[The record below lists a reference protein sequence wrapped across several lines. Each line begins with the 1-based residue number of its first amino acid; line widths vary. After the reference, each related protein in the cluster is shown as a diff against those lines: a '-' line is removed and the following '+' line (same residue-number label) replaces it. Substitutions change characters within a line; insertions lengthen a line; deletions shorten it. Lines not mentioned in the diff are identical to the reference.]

1 MRGFIIPTLEFRGRD
16 IAARPAELNP
26 AFLCPIICPAKLF
39 GHQSDLRPP
48 GHTKVRLKTVKLG
61 DATGCDK
68 MWRQTGCIDTGCI
81 DA

>member
-39 GHQSDLRPP
+39 GHQSD
-48 GHTKVRLKTVKLG
+48 GACAWTHKVRLKTEKLG
-61 DATGCDK
+61 DATGCDRV
-68 MWRQTGCIDTGCI
+68 WRQTGCIDTGCI